1 MNPKATRR
9 WKRKFSPR
17 ILLKLL
23 LLVLVAASVAGLAVL
38 LLQRWAQ

>member
-17 ILLKLL
+17 VLLK
-23 LLVLVAASVAGLAVL
+23 VLVILIAIGSAAGLAVFM
-38 LLQRWAQ
+38 LQRWAQ

>member
-17 ILLKLL
+17 VLLKLL
-23 LLVLVAASVAGLAVL
+23 LIVVAVGSAAGLAVYV
-38 LLQRWAQ
+38 LQRWAQ